1 MDRFKE
7 VPQRGGICDLLW
19 SDPNEDIS
27 EKWVANSGRQCS
39 FYFGLNQAK
48 SFLTKNNLKM
58 IIRAHEVHP
67 EGYKYQL
74 LMNVP
79 LTLTIFSAP
88 NYADVYKNKG
98 TIADIS
104 VILG

>member
-1 MDRFKE
+1 
-7 VPQRGGICDLLW
+7 
-19 SDPNEDIS
+19 
-27 EKWVANSGRQCS
+27 
-39 FYFGLNQAK
+39 
-48 SFLTKNNLKM
+48 M